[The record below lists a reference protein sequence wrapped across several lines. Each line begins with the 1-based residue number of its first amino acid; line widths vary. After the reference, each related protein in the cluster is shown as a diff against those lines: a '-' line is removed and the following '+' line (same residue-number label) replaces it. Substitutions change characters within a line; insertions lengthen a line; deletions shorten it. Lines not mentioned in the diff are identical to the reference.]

1 MNMFELLHISSLA
14 NISTLI
20 CDSVVMLVIYK
31 ITIIFNLLI
40 ILYDPF
46 FGSEFISNH
55 YICQNILKLCVYIY
69 FCVLFIMDE
78 KDRIL
83 LSDFLLLLF
92 PY

>member
-14 NISTLI
+14 NIPTLI

-55 YICQNILKLCVYIY
+55 HICQNILKLCVYIY

>member
-1 MNMFELLHISSLA
+1 MFELLHISSLA

-46 FGSEFISNH
+46 LVANLFQTI
-55 YICQNILKLCVYIY
+55 IY
-69 FCVLFIMDE
+69 A
-78 KDRIL
+78 KT
-83 LSDFLLLLF
+83 
-92 PY
+92 Y